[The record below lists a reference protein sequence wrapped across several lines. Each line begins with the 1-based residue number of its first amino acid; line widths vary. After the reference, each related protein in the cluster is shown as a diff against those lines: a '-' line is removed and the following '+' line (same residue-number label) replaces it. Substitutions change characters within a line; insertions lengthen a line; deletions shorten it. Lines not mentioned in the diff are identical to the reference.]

1 MTGTLTTDEGLPVV
15 MTTVCTNAGK
25 QGTGFL
31 VMHFGFTRFF
41 LHVKK
46 PKFKSYII
54 FDWKFFGH
62 LMNNQ
67 YFSLQWPK

>member
-31 VMHFGFTRFF
+31 VMRFGFTRFF
-41 LHVKK
+41 SACEETKV
-46 PKFKSYII
+46 
-54 FDWKFFGH
+54 
-62 LMNNQ
+62 
-67 YFSLQWPK
+67 